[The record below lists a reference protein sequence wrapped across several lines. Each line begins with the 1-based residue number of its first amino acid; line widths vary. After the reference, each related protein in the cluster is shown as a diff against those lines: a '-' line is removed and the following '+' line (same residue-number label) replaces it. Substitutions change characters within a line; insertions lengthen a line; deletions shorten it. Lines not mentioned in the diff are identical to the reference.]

1 MKDLVLNVQT
11 RTKDEK
17 LSEIRASK
25 MVPWVVYG
33 KNKESISIKI
43 YNYSLIKT

>member
-25 MVPWVVYG
+25 MVP
-33 KNKESISIKI
+33 
-43 YNYSLIKT
+43 